1 MELKYIYDNYKK
13 LTDQKIS
20 IIARI
25 RSNRQGKTVS
35 FMVLNDGTYM
45 DDLQV
50 VYKPEIL
57 GYEDAKQARISSIV
71 EITGILT
78 LTPSRPQPFEIQAS
92 EIQLLDQA
100 IEEYPLQKKEHSSE
114 FLREISHL
122 RARTRT
128 FQAIFK
134 VRSTAAYAIHK
145 FFQEEKNFTYVTTPI
160 ITSND
165 AEGAGEEFIV
175 TTTESKL
182 NKDYVDDFFA
192 KKANLTVSGQLNGEA
207 FAQAFKNIY
216 TFGPTFRAENS
227 NTSKHAA
234 EFWMIE
240 PEVAF
245 ADINHN
251 INLMKDM
258 LVYVV
263 KYLLDHNVKELT
275 FLESQLESGLIK
287 KITKMVNAD
296 FKVNT
301 YEEVLKLLQ
310 QAIDNG
316 HKFEENKIFF
326 GLDLG
331 TEHERYICEIVNK
344 CPTFVTNYPKE
355 IKSFYMK
362 VNNDNKTVAA
372 VDLLVP
378 GIGELIGGSER
389 ESNYETLI
397 LRCKESGINPEDLE
411 WYNNLRQYGFYKS
424 AGFGLGFE
432 RLIMY
437 VTGAA
442 NIRDVIPFPR
452 TPKTLLY

>member
-1 MELKYIYDNYKK
+1 MELKQIYEQYTQLAEKEIK
-13 LTDQKIS
+13 

-25 RSNRQGKTVS
+25 RSNRQGKS
-35 FMVLNDGTYM
+35 INFMVLNDGTYM

-50 VYKPEIL
+50 VYKQETI
-57 GYEDAKQARISSIV
+57 GYSDAQQARVSSIMEV
-71 EITGILT
+71 TGLLILT
-78 LTPSRPQPFEIQAS
+78 PTRPQPFEIQATK
-92 EIQLLDQA
+92 IKLLDQA
-100 IEEYPLQKKEHSSE
+100 IEEYPLQKKDHSPE

-134 VRSTAAYAIHK
+134 VRSVAAYAIHK
-145 FFQEEKNFTYVTTPI
+145 FFQEEKEFTYVTTPI

-175 TTTESKL
+175 TTSETKKET
-182 NKDYVDDFFA
+182 DYTNDFFG

-240 PEVAF
+240 PEIAF
-245 ADINHN
+245 AGIKENMEL
-251 INLMKDM
+251 IEQL

-263 KYLLDHNVKELT
+263 KHILQKCKKELE
-275 FLESQLESGLIK
+275 FLETQLELGLIA
-287 KITKMVNAD
+287 KINGIANSK
-296 FKVNT
+296 FKTNT
-301 YEEVLKLLQ
+301 YEEVLEILKN
-310 QAIDNG
+310 AIANG
-316 HKFEENKIFF
+316 HQFEENNIHF
-326 GLDLG
+326 GLDLK
-331 TEHERYICEIVNK
+331 TEHERYICEVYNN

-362 VNNDNKTVAA
+362 VNDDQKTVAA

-389 ESNYETLI
+389 ESNLETLKA
-397 LRCKESGINPEDLE
+397 RCIESGINPDDLD

-432 RLIMY
+432 RLVMY
-437 VTGAA
+437 VTGVA

-452 TPKTLLY
+452 TPKSLLY